1 MTENEINAVY
11 IKINEQFKLN
21 IDLQLKGLGYRFDR
35 FYKIHDIINA
45 RDFYSVGIENTNLN
59 FQDRNGLIEVL
70 IKFVDREIANIPNE
84 LESLEEERAKSRYWD
99 DTQHFYETEALSEKE
114 GKLSKLKT
122 KLLKE
127 LNKSGKL

>member
-1 MTENEINAVY
+1 MSESEINPVY
-11 IKINEQFKLN
+11 LKINEQFKLN
-21 IDLQLKGLGYRFDR
+21 IDAQLKGSSYQFNR
-35 FYKIHDIINA
+35 FYKIHDVVNE

-70 IKFVDREIANIPNE
+70 LKFIDREIANIPNE
-84 LESLEEERAKSRYWD
+84 LENLEEERSKSRYWD

-127 LNKSGKL
+127 LKK